1 MRKRILIVFMVLA
14 FSQLAYAQPGEMR
27 LAMDYPEGGS
37 FIDGDYVYAG
47 AVSAQGQGKFKA
59 IQAAKIAA
67 QGVLRAYLV
76 DSYFGATEEATEG
89 NLTRSVMRTELEG
102 YLRGYTFPSIK
113 YHGDGSATAW
123 TKYKLRDVMKVVG
136 EKRVEA
142 LGARRAEVPT
152 YKPVVQPKPDPV
164 HNSLIV
170 HVDGPYMPNIQTR
183 IITPD
188 NREVL
193 GFSTVVPDIRNF
205 DGVCQAA
212 ISERKAI
219 NILAGK
225 PWNRTEPLSISGKV
239 KKDNRKDVVITE
251 ADAKKVLAADKSTYL
266 LSQGAVVIVYNPNE

>member
-1 MRKRILIVFMVLA
+1 MRKSVLVVFIVLML
-14 FSQLAYAQPGEMR
+14 SSLAYAQPWEMK

-47 AVSAQGQGKFKA
+47 AVSASNQDKFSA
-59 IQAAKIAA
+59 IQAAKITA

-76 DSYFGATEEATEG
+76 ENYFGATEEAEQG

-102 YLRGYTFPSIK
+102 YLKGYTYPSIK

-123 TKYKLRDVMKVVG
+123 TKYRLRDVMKVVG

-142 LGARRAEVPT
+142 LGSRREAIPSF
-152 YKPVVQPKPDPV
+152 KPVAQPKPDPV
-164 HNSLIV
+164 HNGLIV

-193 GFSTVVPDIRNF
+193 GFSSVVPDIRNF
-205 DGVCQAA
+205 QGVCQAA
-212 ISERKAI
+212 ISERKAAT
-219 NILAGK
+219 ILAGR
-225 PWNRTEPLSISGKV
+225 PWNRTAPLVIRGKV
-239 KKDNRKDVVITE
+239 KKDNRKDVIITK
-251 ADAKKVLAADKSTYL
+251 ADAEKVLAADKSTYL